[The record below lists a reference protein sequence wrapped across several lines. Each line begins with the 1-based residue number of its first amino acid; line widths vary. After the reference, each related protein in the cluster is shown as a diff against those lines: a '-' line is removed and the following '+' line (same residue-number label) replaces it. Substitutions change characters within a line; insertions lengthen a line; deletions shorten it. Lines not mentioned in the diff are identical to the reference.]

1 MEEME
6 TKIKKNFE
14 SLKDKDSEEKILL
27 LESLY
32 DTKLS
37 EDEMN
42 SVCDLIT
49 DNDKGIRNS
58 VAYLLVNNANE
69 KISQKIVPYVS
80 SPDISIRNLAGEIL
94 LKIGS
99 KAVDAMLE
107 YIDVGNDDDKKFII
121 DVLGL
126 VGDSRANTKI
136 TKLLNSSDN
145 ENVILACIEALG
157 NLKAE
162 KSLYHIMAFYG
173 INELYKPTVIETLGK
188 IGSRAALGFILYKYE
203 EENDG
208 LIKFS
213 IIESL
218 GLIGD
223 EETFFFL
230 LAELNEDKGPLV
242 WPIIKS
248 IYDLKEKFG
257 FDIPFDERMKKIIL
271 QTIIDASIEYKKIA
285 TSLLLIFNDKE
296 TMTVYLK
303 IFGDDEEIDQIV
315 SPKFWENPQLVVEI
329 IAGMLCCKP
338 NNIKSLLNLL
348 KDVIQLDGEE
358 KYNSMPSL
366 QLRNLIDALTQYLSD
381 HDEEVRML
389 SLEIL
394 FILDKNIAVLFVDDF
409 AEDNNIWN
417 RLKLVEI
424 LGEVVHPKADE
435 VLIKLS
441 NDPEEMIKERAD
453 FCLSNRDINQ
463 KAPGLRL
470 E

>member
-6 TKIKKNFE
+6 PEINKTLESITEKN
-14 SLKDKDSEEKILL
+14 SEEKVRF

-32 DTKLS
+32 DIKLS
-37 EDEMN
+37 EDEV
-42 SVCDLIT
+42 SSLCDLIT
-49 DNDKGIRNS
+49 DADKGVRNS

-69 KISQKIVPYVS
+69 KISNKIVPYVS
-80 SPDISIRNLAGEIL
+80 SSDISIKNLAGEIL

-99 KAVDAMLE
+99 KAVEAMLE
-107 YIDVGNDDDKKFII
+107 YIEVGNDDDKKFIVDI
-121 DVLGL
+121 LGL

-136 TKLLNSSDN
+136 TKLLNSNDN

-157 NLKAE
+157 NLRAE

-173 INELYKPTVIETLGK
+173 INELYKPTVIEALGK
-188 IGSRAALGFILYKYE
+188 IGSPAALGFILSKYE
-203 EENDG
+203 EENDD

-213 IIESL
+213 IVESL

-248 IYDLKEKFG
+248 IYNLKEKFG
-257 FDIPFDERMKKIIL
+257 FDIPFDERMKKLIL
-271 QTIIDASIEYKKIA
+271 QTILDASTEYKKIA
-285 TSLLLIFNDKE
+285 TSLLSIFNDKE
-296 TMTVYLK
+296 TLTVYLK
-303 IFGDDEEIDQIV
+303 IFGDDGEIDEIV
-315 SPKFWENPQLVVEI
+315 SPRFWENPGLVVEI
-329 IAGMLCCKP
+329 IAEMLSRKP
-338 NNIKSLLNLL
+338 NNIKPLLNLL

-358 KYNSMPSL
+358 KYSSMPSL
-366 QLRNLIDALTQYLSD
+366 QLRNLTDALSQYLSD

-389 SLEIL
+389 SLEML
-394 FILDKNIAVLFVDDF
+394 FILDKNVAVLFINDF
-409 AEDNNIWN
+409 SEDNNIWN

-424 LGEVVHPKADE
+424 LGEVDHPKADE
-435 VLIKLS
+435 VLLKLS

-453 FCLSNRDINQ
+453 FCLSNRNIN
-463 KAPGLRL
+463 K
-470 E
+470 

>member
-1 MEEME
+1 MKEME
-6 TKIKKNFE
+6 KEIKKNFE
-14 SLKDKDSEEKILL
+14 SIKDKDSEEKLVF

-37 EDEMN
+37 EEQIDN
-42 SVCDLIT
+42 ICDLIT
-49 DNDKGIRNS
+49 DEDKGVRNS

-69 KISQKIVPYVS
+69 KISNKIVPYVS

-94 LKIGS
+94 LKLGS
-99 KAVDAMLE
+99 NAVDAMLE
-107 YIDVGNDDDKKFII
+107 YIDTGDDDDKKFVVDI
-121 DVLGL
+121 LGL
-126 VGDSRANTKI
+126 VGDGRASTKI
-136 TKLLNSSDN
+136 TRLLNSSDN
-145 ENVILACIEALG
+145 ENVVLACIEALG

-173 INELYKPTVIETLGK
+173 INELYRPTVIETLGK
-188 IGSRAALGFILYKYE
+188 IGSHAALGFILYKYE
-203 EENDG
+203 EENDD

-213 IIESL
+213 IVESL

-230 LAELNEDKGPLV
+230 LAELNEDKGQLV

-248 IYDLKEKFG
+248 IYNLKEKFG
-257 FDIPFDERMKKIIL
+257 FDIPFDERMKKLIL
-271 QTIIDASIEYKKIA
+271 QTILDASIEYKKIA
-285 TSLLLIFNDKE
+285 TILLSIFNDKE
-296 TMTVYLK
+296 TLTVYLK
-303 IFGDDEEIDQIV
+303 IFGDDGEIDEIV
-315 SPKFWENPQLVVEI
+315 SPRFWENPQLVVEI
-329 IAGMLCCKP
+329 IADMLNRKP

-358 KYNSMPSL
+358 KYNSIPSL
-366 QLRNLIDALTQYLSD
+366 QLRNLIDALSQYLSD

-394 FILDKNIAVLFVDDF
+394 FILDKNVAVLFVDDF
-409 AEDNNIWN
+409 SEDNNIWN

-435 VLIKLS
+435 VLLKLS
-441 NDPEEMIKERAD
+441 NDSEEMIKERAD
-453 FCLSNRDINQ
+453 FCLSNRDIN
-463 KAPGLRL
+463 K
-470 E
+470 

>member
-6 TKIKKNFE
+6 PEIKKHFE
-14 SLKDKDSEEKILL
+14 SIKEKNSEEKILF

-37 EDEMN
+37 EDEVN

-49 DNDKGIRNS
+49 DCDKGVRNS
-58 VAYLLVNNANE
+58 VAYLLSNNASE
-69 KISQKIVPYVS
+69 ITSRKIVPYIS
-80 SPDISIRNLAGEIL
+80 SSDISIKNFAGEII

-99 KAVDAMLE
+99 KAVDPMLE
-107 YIDVGNDDDKKFII
+107 YIDVGNDDDKKFIVDI
-121 DVLGL
+121 LGL
-126 VGDSRANTKI
+126 IGDNRASTKI
-136 TKLLNSSDN
+136 TKLLNSNEN

-157 NLKAE
+157 NLSAE
-162 KSLYHIMAFYG
+162 KSLYHIMAFYD

-188 IGSRAALGFILYKYE
+188 IGSPAALGFILSKYE
-203 EENDG
+203 DEADD

-230 LAELNEDKGPLV
+230 LAELNEEKGPLV

-248 IYDLKEKFG
+248 IYNLKEKFG

-271 QTIIDASIEYKKIA
+271 QTIVEANIEYKKIA
-285 TSLLLIFNDKE
+285 TSLLSIFNDKE
-296 TMTVYLK
+296 TITVYLR
-303 IFGDDEEIDQIV
+303 ILGDDDEIDSIV
-315 SPKFWENPQLVVEI
+315 SPKFWENPKLVVEI
-329 IAGMLCCKP
+329 VAEMLIRNP

-358 KYNSMPSL
+358 KYNAMPSL
-366 QLRNLIDALTQYLSD
+366 QLRNLTDALSKYLSD

-389 SLEIL
+389 ALELL
-394 FILDKNIAVLFVDDF
+394 FIVDINAAFLFVDDF
-409 AEDNNIWN
+409 SEDNNIWN

-424 LGEVVHPKADE
+424 LGEVDHPKANE
-435 VLIKLS
+435 VLAKLS
-441 NDPEEMIKERAD
+441 NDPEEMIKDRAS
-453 FCLSNRDINQ
+453 FCLSNRDINI
-463 KAPGLRL
+463 
-470 E
+470 